1 MDENNISCFTTDQND
16 QYLQIKELES
26 QLLVERK
33 LARQQV
39 DTKTAE
45 QQQYM
50 REQEDE
56 ENRGPRRPVL
66 VSTTTMGSSTRTFAA
81 ANQVNITRPL
91 SENNYNKFPSV
102 VPSSEGGGFTKHKE
116 FMEKENDPEM
126 AEQLQHM
133 IPPPPPPKRTG
144 RASICP
150 GAQRIPASQLPRRNS
165 LIPMPS
171 LVPVTTTTTT
181 TTKLLPSSFLPLASA
196 PPIQAAAETIESP
209 KVYDDGMGSKKP
221 TSSCRL
227 LRKSLQKKNQK
238 RSPMLL
244 QQHIRRMGVNVG
256 MEKVRV
262 SIGSRGKIMA
272 HRVLSSARRV
282 TKETQLKESKR
293 EKERGWNIGSA
304 APRTVL

>member
-1 MDENNISCFTTDQND
+1 M
-16 QYLQIKELES
+16 ES

-33 LARQQV
+33 LARQHV
-39 DTKTAE
+39 DTKIAE

-56 ENRGPRRPVL
+56 ENRAPRRAVVL
-66 VSTTTMGSSTRTFAA
+66 STTTMGSSTRTFAV

-102 VPSSEGGGFTKHKE
+102 VPSSEGGGFTKHEE
-116 FMEKENDPEM
+116 FIEKENDPEM
-126 AEQLQHM
+126 AEQM
-133 IPPPPPPKRTG
+133 IPPPPKRTG

-165 LIPMPS
+165 LIPLPS
-171 LVPVTTTTTT
+171 LVPVTATTT
-181 TTKLLPSSFLPLASA
+181 TTKLLPSSFLPLA
-196 PPIQAAAETIESP
+196 PPIQAAAETTESP
-209 KVYDDGMGSKKP
+209 KVYDDGMGSKKAS
-221 TSSCRL
+221 SSCRV
-227 LRKSLQKKNQK
+227 LRKSLQKKTQK
-238 RSPMLL
+238 RCPMLL
-244 QQHIRRMGVNVG
+244 QQQHIRRIGVNVG

-282 TKETQLKESKR
+282 TKETTRLKESKR
-293 EKERGWNIGSA
+293 EKERGWNIGTA

>member
-56 ENRGPRRPVL
+56 ENRAPRRPVL

-102 VPSSEGGGFTKHKE
+102 VPSSEGGFTKHKE

-133 IPPPPPPKRTG
+133 IPPPPPKRTG

-181 TTKLLPSSFLPLASA
+181 TTTKLLPSSFLPLASA

-209 KVYDDGMGSKKP
+209 KVYDDGMGSKKA